1 VQLPPIVKARRGRL
15 WDNQPQPPRYTASRQ
30 RFGRAASEVR
40 YHRVS
45 RAASN
50 HTQTLITFAYHQVR
64 KGFYD
69 LPQRGDGFFRA
80 CRGLY
85 AAGLSSLTIKRAL
98 SQSPRSSQPR
108 VVRNSLPS
116 ATSPESGILRID
128 GDDGPL
134 AFAVLNSAPRARA
147 ALRPREAGRLLDA
160 LGRIEHYEGFDD
172 LLDLFER
179 HVLGAE
185 HVSQPA

>member
-1 VQLPPIVKARRGRL
+1 
-15 WDNQPQPPRYTASRQ
+15 
-30 RFGRAASEVR
+30 
-40 YHRVS
+40 VS
-45 RAASN
+45 RAVCRRAFVIDDKESP
-50 HTQTLITFAYHQVR
+50 
-64 KGFYD
+64 
-69 LPQRGDGFFRA
+69 LPI
-80 CRGLY
+80 
-85 AAGLSSLTIKRAL
+85 AAFIPAEGGTEL
-98 SQSPRSSQPR
+98 
-108 VVRNSLPS
+108 LPS

-172 LLDLFER
+172 LFDLFER